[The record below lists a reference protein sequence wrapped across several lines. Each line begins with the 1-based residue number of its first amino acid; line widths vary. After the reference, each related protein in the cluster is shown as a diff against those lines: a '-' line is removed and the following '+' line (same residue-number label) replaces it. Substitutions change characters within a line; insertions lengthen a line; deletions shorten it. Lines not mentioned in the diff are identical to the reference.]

1 MKNKR
6 MAYLVIN
13 NKINEFNL
21 YTDKRKV
28 KALMKIYN
36 DLDIYVFKC
45 ISSNEWDGEYIYNLN
60 YNGTENKIEMFK
72 ENFCYTDLGCFI
84 MKSLA
89 KAKWNS
95 SIKYPDNG
103 WNICSICGDI
113 TNEIDKCLFC
123 GNFVC
128 WECSCE
134 VVNNDWDEGHYCS
147 YECYRKYL
155 ENKYNISYNPKEEHK
170 EKICNRLDYILESFD
185 QEKLFNILLEIES
198 KVCNKEELE
207 DFKLNYKYMN
217 EEKLLN
223 IINNKNVNDVCDV
236 LLDLYEDETNE
247 ELYDLL
253 DGEAYV
259 NSLDPNDPADAWF
272 FED

>member
-72 ENFCYTDLGCFI
+72 ENFCYTELGCFI
-84 MKSLA
+84 MESLA

-95 SIKYPDNG
+95 SIKYPNNG
-103 WNICSICGDI
+103 WHICSVCEKI
-113 TNEIDKCLFC
+113 TNDIDKCYC
-123 GNFVC
+123 GDFVC
-128 WECSCE
+128 WNCSYD
-134 VVNNDWDEGHYCS
+134 VDWTDGNFCS
-147 YECYRKYL
+147 YECYRNYLEENHDIPYNPEEEYKEKLCKYL
-155 ENKYNISYNPKEEHK
+155 K
-170 EKICNRLDYILESFD
+170 DILEYFE
-185 QEKLFNILLEIES
+185 QKQLLNILIEIKSNIHNE
-198 KVCNKEELE
+198 KELKDIKANCEG
-207 DFKLNYKYMN
+207 MN
-217 EEKLLN
+217 EEELLN
-223 IINNKNVNDVCDV
+223 IIIDEDEDSICDV
-236 LLDLYEDETNE
+236 LLALYENETDDY
-247 ELYDLL
+247 LSIFL
-253 DGEAYV
+253 DGEAYI

>member
-13 NKINEFNL
+13 NKINEIDL

-28 KALMKIYN
+28 KALMKIYDN
-36 DLDIYVFKC
+36 LDIYIFKG
-45 ISSNEWDGEYIYNLN
+45 ISSNKWDIDYIYKLN
-60 YNGTENKIEMFK
+60 YNEIESKIEMVNK
-72 ENFCYTDLGCFI
+72 NSYYTDLGCFI

-95 SIKYPDNG
+95 SIKYPNNG
-103 WNICSICGDI
+103 WHICSVCGDI
-113 TNEIDKCLFC
+113 TNDIDKCYC
-123 GNFVC
+123 GEFVC
-128 WECSCE
+128 WDCSYDI
-134 VVNNDWDEGHYCS
+134 VNNSWTDKKFCS
-147 YECYRKYL
+147 YDCYRNYL
-155 ENKYNISYNPKEEHK
+155 EDECDIPYNPEEEHK
-170 EKICNRLDYILESFD
+170 GKICNRLDYILESFD
-185 QEKLFNILLEIES
+185 KEKLLNILLEIES

-207 DFKLNYKYMN
+207 NFKLIYRNMN
-217 EEKLLN
+217 EDELLYL
-223 IINNKNVNDVCDV
+223 IINKNDNDVCDV

-259 NSLDPNDPADAWF
+259 NSLDPDDPADAWF